1 MKINKLIN
9 ISYNA
14 CISGETIEKD
24 IITRLFEINPVS
36 EAALY
41 LRECAYRAALLV
53 TEGKAYLWGIMQLE
67 CLSCLANYRT
77 RKNQEACENCIVN
90 AADGSYTQTDMAQMY
105 KEKGLC
111 SIMLTSA
118 RLVEHRA
125 WLNNIVLFRN
135 KLDDR
140 YKLLID
146 ADKNLPSNFDNS
158 HDNDSSLAQKEYKRC
173 LENDGIE
180 HIKSVVFE
188 DREYTDK
195 ELAHI
200 LTDTI
205 RNSKNTSCLIL
216 DFAECKNRNFFSNE
230 RIAQITAVFRLAAGK
245 NRRNICVYPNIKKA
259 SISGSNAAIVHITG
273 QTAEQTG
280 ENSAEQE
287 IKTMFFK
294 AGYKI

>member
-1 MKINKLIN
+1 M
-9 ISYNA
+9 
-14 CISGETIEKD
+14 
-24 IITRLFEINPVS
+24 
-36 EAALY
+36 
-41 LRECAYRAALLV
+41 
-53 TEGKAYLWGIMQLE
+53 
-67 CLSCLANYRT
+67 
-77 RKNQEACENCIVN
+77 
-90 AADGSYTQTDMAQMY
+90 
-105 KEKGLC
+105 
-111 SIMLTSA
+111 
-118 RLVEHRA
+118 
-125 WLNNIVLFRN
+125 LFRN